1 MKRIQ
6 ITLKYPT
13 DQCMTFTSAI
23 LHLENQ
29 VIAAWTADFS
39 GTRVQ
44 RKTKFQRKS
53 SQKNRLSLKGKRLK
67 LNNKEKIS
75 KRWKEKTT
83 LRIIKVIFIH
93 DATFIAFP

>member
-1 MKRIQ
+1 
-6 ITLKYPT
+6 
-13 DQCMTFTSAI
+13 MTFTSAT

-67 LNNKEKIS
+67 LNNKEKFQRVGK
-75 KRWKEKTT
+75 KRP
-83 LRIIKVIFIH
+83 L
-93 DATFIAFP
+93 